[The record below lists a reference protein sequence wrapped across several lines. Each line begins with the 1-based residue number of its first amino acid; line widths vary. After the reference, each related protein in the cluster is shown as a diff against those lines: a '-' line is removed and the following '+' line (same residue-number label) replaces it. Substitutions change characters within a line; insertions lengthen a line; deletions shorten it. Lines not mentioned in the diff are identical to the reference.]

1 MTSNLQPETRNL
13 QPAAG
18 DLQPITIDGFPQA
31 IIHFDGDAFFA
42 SVEQAVHPEWKGRPL
57 VTGQE
62 RGIIACASYEAKALG
77 IQRGVALH
85 AAQRM
90 CPTLIVVPSDYETYS
105 LYSKR
110 MFDIARR
117 FTPLVEEHSI
127 DEGFADLTGL
137 RRLYH
142 CSYEDIARRF
152 QAAVQGELGIGVS
165 VGLSLSKS
173 LTKLCSKF
181 RKPHGFT
188 AVAGYHIHLL
198 LARTPLAKVWGFGPN
213 TVALLT
219 KLGLRTA
226 LDFVRRPEAWATQL
240 LGKIGRELWNELRG
254 TAVYPVVTEEK
265 SARYTVSKCKTFT
278 APSADRE
285 FVLAKLLRNIE
296 SACIKLRR
304 HQLRARTLVVVL
316 RQKDYSQAG
325 LEVRLERATAATQ
338 EIAPVAAALGARL
351 YRPGVEYRSTMIV
364 LGGLEDDRERQREL
378 FADNA
383 HLDKLERASAAID
396 TVNGLFGKHKLGLG
410 SALYLDQ
417 HAVTARD
424 LQPWRKQ
431 NLLPG
436 ETARQHLFLPRWA
449 ITV

>member
-1 MTSNLQPETRNL
+1 MKDTLQPETCNVQPAACNLQPETCNL
-13 QPAAG
+13 PSATG
-18 DLQPITIDGFPQA
+18 NLQPITLDGFPQA

-85 AAQRM
+85 VAQRM
-90 CPTLIVVPSDYETYS
+90 CPTLVVVPSDYETYS

-173 LTKLCSKF
+173 LAKLCSKF

-219 KLGLRTA
+219 KLGLRSA
-226 LDFVRRPEAWATQL
+226 LDFVRRPEPWAAQL
-240 LGKIGRELWNELRG
+240 LGKIGRELCNELRG

-285 FVLAKLLRNIE
+285 FVLAKLLR
-296 SACIKLRR
+296 
-304 HQLRARTLVVVL
+304 ARTLAVVL
-316 RQKDYSQAG
+316 RHKDYSQDG
-325 LEVRLERATAATQ
+325 LEVRLDRATAATQ

-351 YRPGVEYRSTMIV
+351 YRPGVAYRSTMIV

-424 LQPWRKQ
+424 LQPWRKN

>member
-1 MTSNLQPETRNL
+1 MQPETSNLQP
-13 QPAAG
+13 
-18 DLQPITIDGFPQA
+18 ITIHGFPRA
-31 IIHFDGDAFFA
+31 LIHFDGDAFFA
-42 SVEQAVHPEWKGRPL
+42 SVEQSVHPEWKGRPL

-85 AAQRM
+85 EARRM
-90 CPTLIVVPSDYETYS
+90 CPTLLVVPSDYETYS

-117 FTPLVEEHSI
+117 FTPMVEEHSI

-137 RRLYH
+137 RRVFH
-142 CSYEDIARRF
+142 CSYEELARRF
-152 QAAVQGELGIGVS
+152 QAAVQAELDIGVS

-181 RKPHGFT
+181 RKPRGFT

-198 LARTPLAKVWGFGPN
+198 LARTPLEKVWGFGPN

-226 LDFVRRPEAWATQL
+226 LDFVLRPEAWAAQR
-240 LGKIGRELWNELRG
+240 LGKIGRDLWHELRG
-254 TAVYPVVTEEK
+254 DSVYPVNTEEK

-285 FVLAKLLRNIE
+285 FVLAKLLRNVE

-304 HQLRARTLVVVL
+304 HQLRARTLAVAL
-316 RQKDYSQAG
+316 RQKDYSQNA
-325 LEVRLERATAATQ
+325 LEVRLDRATAATQ
-338 EIAPVAAALGARL
+338 EIAPVAAALGAHL

-378 FADNA
+378 FSDNA
-383 HLDKLERASAAID
+383 HLDKLERASATID
-396 TVNGLFGKHKLGLG
+396 SVNEQFGKHKLALG

-417 HAVTARD
+417 HVVTPRD
-424 LQPWRKQ
+424 LQPWRKN

-436 ETARQHLFLPRWA
+436 ETARQHLHLPRWA